1 MLSKYSHQTAD
12 SYVETYKIFC
22 WLFRQDLMTLTAT
35 QLQLRSHVGHLS
47 TARGHTAGHS
57 PTDHGGQSP
66 TVFGGQFPTIFG
78 GQEGGGEH
86 TEVAFVTFLL
96 TLFSAIN
103 LLLGKKHM
111 FLPCFHFKI
120 QVQRINIR
128 LFLKQNFEVLV

>member
-103 LLLGKKHM
+103 LLLGKNTCSCHAFILK
-111 FLPCFHFKI
+111 FKYKESTLGCF
-120 QVQRINIR
+120 
-128 LFLKQNFEVLV
+128 